1 MIARLLLVICCLSGA
16 AHAESDPQQ
25 EQNARVWLDKMS
37 RALNERNY
45 QGVLIY
51 GDPSA
56 WDTLSIKH
64 SVIDGTEYEKLEHL
78 TGLPRKIIRR
88 GHDITCIHPGDHVV
102 RTDPNITNP
111 LTQSLVLSS
120 SELTNL
126 YDLQVGGHE
135 RIADRIAQRINVLPK
150 DKYRYGYSLWVD
162 MQSGLL
168 LRSDLL
174 SERGEVLERFQF
186 AQVEIDGDIPISE
199 FDDTDAGHRIEGH
212 GLASETGMIQPAL
225 WEPGWIPRGFM
236 MTTRHEQE
244 QAAQHHQTMVMYTD
258 GLAAFTLFVDNIADS
273 RMPDMNKRWGA
284 TAAVVRHMKFND
296 NGYRITVVG
305 EVPMATVQKIALSV
319 RPILAAV
326 PSGLINELE

>member
-1 MIARLLLVICCLSGA
+1 MIVRLMLMLCCLSGSVYA
-16 AHAESDPQQ
+16 DSDIRQ
-25 EQNARVWLDKMS
+25 EQNARIWLDKMS
-37 RALNERNY
+37 HAFNKRNY
-45 QGVLIY
+45 RGVLIY
-51 GDPSA
+51 GDPNV
-56 WDTLSIKH
+56 WNTLSIKH
-64 SVIDGTEYEKLEHL
+64 SVIDGIEYEKLEHL

-88 GHDITCIHPGDHVV
+88 DHDITCIHPGDHVV

-135 RIADRIAQRINVLPK
+135 RIADRLAQRINVIPK
-150 DKYRYGYSLWVD
+150 DKYRYGYRLWVD

-168 LRSDLL
+168 LRSDLM
-174 SERGEVLERFQF
+174 SESAEVLERFQF
-186 AQVEIDGDIPISE
+186 AQVEIDADIPISE
-199 FDDTDAGHRIEGH
+199 FDDT
-212 GLASETGMIQPAL
+212 ETGHPIEAHGFTSEEMVQPAL
-225 WEPGWIPRGFM
+225 WELEWIPRGFVL
-236 MTTRHEQE
+236 TTRYVQE

-258 GLAAFTLFVDNIADS
+258 GLAAFTLFVDNVADG

-319 RPILAAV
+319 RPMLAV
-326 PSGLINELE
+326 SPTGLINELE